1 MKIFRPLWT
10 KGILLSPQYFQQQTL
25 LNSRDD
31 QGIAQ
36 MSVMHPWGVWRAEF
50 DSQVLTQGQL
60 KPLCLNLRFQD
71 GTQIDT
77 EQMDALPPTLTLTGE
92 TNEATV
98 LLALPQLYSNDRNC
112 LQPED
117 IAEYPVR
124 YRQVWRDVRN
134 QFNDDIKPMAVMQH
148 ELTLRLSTQDNAN
161 YLTCPVAR
169 ILRDV
174 QGNYVLDGTFIP
186 PLLAMHGNHGL
197 CDKTEVLLTQ
207 LRARIIRLMAMRRE
221 SNERMAD
228 FAVADVSLFWLLNA
242 LNTAEP
248 VLGMYQRFPQ
258 VHPERVYQELARLAG
273 ALLTFSLEHEI
284 GAIPQ
289 YQHDD
294 LSNTFLPL
302 FRLLNRLL
310 ETSLPSRV
318 IAIDM
323 ERDLR
328 LHQWTARLHDPR
340 LREGADFWLS
350 VRSSLPAAQ
359 LYNQFPQLCKA
370 GSPDDV
376 NQVVNIALN
385 GIPLKAQTHVPA
397 AIPLRLENQYFSLD
411 LNHPS
416 AQRMLDSGVCVF
428 YVPGTLGELELELF
442 AVLRT

>member
-289 YQHDD
+289 YQLDD

-397 AIPLRLENQYFSLD
+397 AIPLRLENQ
-411 LNHPS
+411 
-416 AQRMLDSGVCVF
+416 
-428 YVPGTLGELELELF
+428 
-442 AVLRT
+442 

>member
-98 LLALPQLYSNDRNC
+98 LLALPQFYSNDRNC

-134 QFNDDIKPMAVMQH
+134 QFDDDIKPMAVMQH

-161 YLTCPVAR
+161 FLTCPVAR
-169 ILRDV
+169 ILKDV

-284 GAIPQ
+284 GVIPL

-328 LHQWTARLHDPR
+328 LHQWIARLHDPR

-416 AQRMLDSGVCVF
+416 AQRMLDSGICVF

>member
-36 MSVMHPWGVWRAEF
+36 MNVMHPWGVWRAEF

-134 QFNDDIKPMAVMQH
+134 QFDDDIKPMAVMQH

-169 ILRDV
+169 IFRDV
-174 QGNYVLDGTFIP
+174 QGHYVLDGTFIP
-186 PLLAMHGNHGL
+186 PLLAMRGNHGL
-197 CDKTEVLLTQ
+197 CDQTEVLLTQ

-284 GAIPQ
+284 GAIPP